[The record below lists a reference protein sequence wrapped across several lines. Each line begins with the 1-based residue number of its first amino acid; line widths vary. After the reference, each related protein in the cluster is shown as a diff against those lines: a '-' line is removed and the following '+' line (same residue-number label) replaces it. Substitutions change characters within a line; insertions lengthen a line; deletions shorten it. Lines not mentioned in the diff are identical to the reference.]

1 VVEQI
6 VRENEQRFV
15 QFFNTSVP
23 ITPKLHM
30 LHLLPGIGKKLLW
43 EILDERQKRPFESFA
58 DIAHRIKAMPH
69 PDRMIINRVLE
80 EIEDPETK
88 YRVFTAR

>member
-1 VVEQI
+1 
-6 VRENEQRFV
+6 
-15 QFFNTSVP
+15 
-23 ITPKLHM
+23 
-30 LHLLPGIGKKLLW
+30 
-43 EILDERQKRPFESFA
+43 
-58 DIAHRIKAMPH
+58 MPH